1 MSFTMF
7 DYCIEL
13 LERQVFILLNSIYIS
28 ETKLNEKN
36 LSV

>member
-1 MSFTMF
+1 MF

-13 LERQVFILLNSIYIS
+13 LERQVFILLNPIYISYIS

>member
-1 MSFTMF
+1 MF

-13 LERQVFILLNSIYIS
+13 LERQVFILLNPIYIS